1 LLYLFVVY
9 LVDTAGRVYELRLL
23 ENKFEAVKVT
33 GDEGDA
39 QRGDKAVIFR
49 GVSRVGEVLQTVR
62 LMRDLKVSTS
72 LARMAVDTGKSIPN
86 LKAILE
92 KNRELMTMLE
102 HQNVM
107 IA

>member
-1 LLYLFVVY
+1 VLY
-9 LVDTAGRVYELRLL
+9 LVDSAGKTYEVRLL
-23 ENKFEAVKVT
+23 ENKFEAVKVA
-33 GDEGDA
+33 GEEADG

-49 GVSRVGEVLQTVR
+49 GVSRTGEALQTVR

-72 LARMAVDTGKSIPN
+72 LARMGVNTEKTIPN

-102 HQNVM
+102 HENVM
-107 IA
+107 IV